1 MKHRIKALRY
11 FVSAMVISIACS
23 MVGLAQTAT
32 PAKKEMPAAAAPAKP
47 AEDWKTSSVTEWT
60 RAKDYT
66 KEYLDVMP
74 EDGLG
79 FKPTPDIR
87 SFAEQMLHLASANFG
102 FASQAVGTTNPY
114 AGKNL
119 EKMDEFKTSKAALT
133 KVVMESYDFMIE
145 SIKGMDISKSN
156 EAIKLF
162 GRMDSTRGVAI
173 AKCFEHQTHHRGQT
187 TIYIRLKGVK
197 PPNEKLF

>member
-11 FVSAMVISIACS
+11 FVSAMAISIACS
-23 MVGLAQTAT
+23 MVGLAQTTT
-32 PAKKEMPAAAAPAKP
+32 PAKKEMPAAAATAKP
-47 AEDWKTSSVTEWT
+47 AEDWKSYWVTEWT

-79 FKPTPDIR
+79 LKPTPDIR

-102 FASQAVGTTNPY
+102 FAAQAIGTANPY

-119 EKMDEFKTSKAALT
+119 EKSEEHLKSKAALT
-133 KVVMESYDFMIE
+133 KLVLESYDFMIE
-145 SIKGMDISKSN
+145 SIKGFDTAKSN

-162 GRMDSTRGVAI
+162 GRMDTTRGIAV